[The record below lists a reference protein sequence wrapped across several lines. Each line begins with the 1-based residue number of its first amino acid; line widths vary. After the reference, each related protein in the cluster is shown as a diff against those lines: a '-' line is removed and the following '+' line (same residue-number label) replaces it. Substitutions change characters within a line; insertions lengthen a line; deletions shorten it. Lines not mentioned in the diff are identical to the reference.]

1 MSPNK
6 FYTVILLF
14 CTFYFHGFSQ
24 ENFVLTSIHKSNPG
38 VIKVKWYS
46 KKLVYPEGVN
56 IYQKESSAT
65 TWKKINSNPLKKG
78 DYKPSSLELQ
88 KDPELKSYMD
98 MINSITKLEGV
109 AMLGAFVKTFKSEA
123 FSRYIGIEY
132 FDQTVV
138 SGQSV
143 QYKVCIVT
151 GGIEK
156 ELGISAPIV
165 AGKITEVLPP
175 QNIVIKPKNRKT
187 EIKWL
192 PETSRYYGVN
202 IYRMFDS
209 TGKDRVKVNKD
220 PIIVSK
226 TKNKKGEYEYPEQFY
241 IEEKLKEDTTY
252 YYSFKAIDFFGEES
266 DYCNPINV
274 FVKDLNAPMAPGS
287 VRREVNKKTI
297 TFSWR
302 KANFENDF
310 VGYHIYKARGSSMDF
325 TQVTPKLLAKTDTQ
339 FVETGIKNGTYRYV
353 IAAIDKSGN
362 EGVTEEIPAEVIDE
376 EPPSVPQ
383 GLRIAADTG
392 KVVLSWQ
399 KSPEPDVWGY
409 MVYQTVNKNT
419 RDGNYVLITPEPVT
433 KNEFKQELAKNS
445 KNKFLYKVL
454 AIDSSYN
461 KSELSDFAVVTLPDV
476 VAPSAPFIMNCSL
489 DEKKN
494 INVAFFKNPELD
506 LKGYE
511 LFRTYKENDLE
522 TTEKVNSDIIAAT
535 AVQYTDRAFEKE
547 GAVAYYLI
555 AIDSTNNRSEKSNL
569 VRVNVKANVDTTTYE
584 IKNFNA
590 KQVKKST
597 NWKLSWKLN
606 KETTV
611 FYVVYTKQDG
621 EENFEPV
628 TPNLTNSDFI
638 IDLKNKNKLFVQ
650 VRAYN
655 SKGVLAKSEIKQLE
669 TK

>member
-1 MSPNK
+1 MSPTK
-6 FYTVILLF
+6 FYTVLLFF
-14 CTFYFHGFSQ
+14 CTFCFNGFSQ
-24 ENFVLTSIHKSNPG
+24 ENSVLTSIHKSNPG
-38 VIKVKWYS
+38 VIKIKWYS

-56 IYQKESSAT
+56 IYQKESNAT
-65 TWKKINSNPLKKG
+65 TWKKLNSGPLKKA
-78 DYKPSSLELQ
+78 DYKPSAQELQ

-98 MINSITKLEGV
+98 MVNSVVKLDGV

-132 FDQTVV
+132 LDQTAIA
-138 SGQSV
+138 GQSV
-143 QYKVCIVT
+143 QYKVCVVT
-151 GGIEK
+151 GGVEK
-156 ELGISAPIV
+156 ELGISTPVI
-165 AGKITEVLPP
+165 AGKFIEVQPP
-175 QNIVIKPKNRKT
+175 QQIVIKAKNRKT

-209 TGKDRVKVNKD
+209 TGKDRIQINKD

-266 DYCNPINV
+266 DYCSPINV

-287 VRREVNKKTI
+287 VKRVVKQKTI
-297 TFSWR
+297 TFTW
-302 KANFENDF
+302 KKTNFENDF

-325 TQVTPKLLAKTDTQ
+325 TQVTQKMLSKTDTL

-362 EGVTEEIPAEVIDE
+362 EGVTEEIPADIIDE
-376 EPPSVPQ
+376 EPPSVPK
-383 GLRIAADTG
+383 GLRISADTG
-392 KVVLSWQ
+392 KIALSWQ

-419 RDGNYVLITPEPVT
+419 KDGNYVLITPEPVT

-461 KSELSDFAVVTLPDV
+461 KSDLSDYAVVTLPDV
-476 VAPSAPFIMNCSL
+476 VAPSAPFIVNCSL

-494 INVAFFKNPELD
+494 IKVEFFKNPELD

-511 LFRTYKENDLE
+511 LFRIYKENDQE
-522 TTEKVNSDIIAAT
+522 NTEKVNGSLISAT
-535 AVQYTDRAFEKE
+535 ASQYVDRAFEKE
-547 GAVAYYLI
+547 GVVGYYLI
-555 AIDSTNNRSEKSNL
+555 AIDSTDNRSDKSNL
-569 VRVNVKANVDTTTYE
+569 VKVNVKGSVDTTAYE

-590 KQVKKST
+590 KQIKKT
-597 NWKLSWKLN
+597 TAWKLN
-606 KETTV
+606 WKINKQDNV
-611 FYVVYTKQDG
+611 FYVVYTKQESD
-621 EENFEPV
+621 ENFEPV
-628 TPNLTNSDFI
+628 TQNLTVTDFL
-638 IDLKNKNKLFVQ
+638 IDLKKGNKLFVQ

-655 SKGVLAKSEIKQLE
+655 SKGLLAKSEIVQLD
-669 TK
+669 KK